1 MITVVK
7 PGLETS
13 VQDWPG
19 RIGYWEQGFPPSGPF
34 DSWSFRL
41 ANLLV
46 GNQPGDAGLECQ
58 FMGPTLRFERDAV
71 IAVTGAD
78 MAPALDGGALE
89 MWRSHAVKAGQELS
103 LGPARRGARAYIAIS
118 GGIDTPPVL
127 GSRSTFHMAGIGGL
141 EGHAIKA
148 GQTIPVGQG
157 KGTPG
162 RRVKPEARPQLGEI
176 RTWQIEA
183 VAGPNDDW
191 VDEAAHQRFL
201 SVDWKLQARSNRTG
215 YRLDGPEW
223 TFTERAT
230 NKRPEHGEHPSNVLD
245 HGYPVGTVN
254 LCGQTPIILVVD
266 APSTGG
272 FINPYTIPSGAF
284 WKLAQAKP
292 NDTFRFTKISVDE
305 AHELRRA
312 IDRRC
317 VAESLE

>member
-1 MITVVK
+1 MISVIK

-19 RIGYWEQGFPPSGPF
+19 RIGFWEQGFPPSGPF

-46 GNQPGDAGLECQ
+46 GNEPGEAGLECQ
-58 FMGPTLRFERDAV
+58 FMGPSLRFERDTV
-71 IAVTGAD
+71 VAVTGAD
-78 MAPALDGGALE
+78 MAPTLDGGDLE
-89 MWRSHAVKAGQELS
+89 MWRSHKVKAGQVLA
-103 LGPARRGARAYIAIS
+103 LGPARKGARAYIAVA
-118 GGIDTPPVL
+118 GGIAVPLVL
-127 GSRSTFHMAGIGGL
+127 GSRATFHMAGIGGM

-148 GQTIPVGQG
+148 GQILPVGAG

-162 RRVKPEARPQLGEI
+162 RRVKSSARPEI
-176 RTWQIEA
+176 ENRRVWPIEA
-183 VAGPNDDW
+183 VRGPNDDW
-191 VDEAAHQRFL
+191 VDEAAHARFV

-272 FINPYTIPSGAF
+272 FINPYTVPSGAF

-292 NDTFRFTKISVDE
+292 NDIFRFKTITVDQ

-312 IDRRC
+312 IDRLC
-317 VAESLE
+317 APASLE